1 MGGALM
7 AFLLGALAT
16 GAGATGGAQSGG
28 RLMFVGTYTG
38 PTSQGIYAFRFDDS
52 TGALTPL
59 GLAAETPN
67 PSFLA
72 VSPDRRV
79 LFAVNGISS
88 FDGARSGSVRSFTID
103 AATGKLSAISVQSTQ
118 GADPCHLAIDATGRV
133 LAVAN
138 YTGGNFVL
146 LPVTDGQLAPPMAV
160 LAGLSTRSG
169 PNKARQNGPHAH
181 AVVFDPTNQ
190 FLVGADLGLDRLFV
204 SRVNPSA
211 ARSEAAAPTGVAV
224 APGAGPRHFAFHP
237 NGRLAYSIN
246 ELDSTVTSFSWD
258 AKSGT
263 LTAGKSV
270 STLPAEGHPNSST
283 AEIAVHPTG
292 RFLYGSNRGHDS
304 IAAFAIQ
311 QDGGLTLIEHEPT
324 RGQTPRNFTI
334 DPTGRWLIAANQ
346 RTGNLAVFS
355 IDQKTGALA
364 PVGPLVPV
372 GAPVCIVFVCV

>member
-1 MGGALM
+1 M
-7 AFLLGALAT
+7 AE
-16 GAGATGGAQSGG
+16 Q
-28 RLMFVGTYTG
+28 
-38 PTSQGIYAFRFDDS
+38 
-52 TGALTPL
+52 
-59 GLAAETPN
+59 
-67 PSFLA
+67 
-72 VSPDRRV
+72 
-79 LFAVNGISS
+79 
-88 FDGARSGSVRSFTID
+88 RSGSVRSFTID

-160 LAGLSTRSG
+160 LAGSSTRSG
-169 PNKARQNGPHAH
+169 PNKARQSGPHAH

-204 SRVNPSA
+204 SRVDPSA

-263 LTAGKSV
+263 LTAGRSV
-270 STLPAEGHPNSST
+270 STLPAEGHANSST

-334 DPTGRWLIAANQ
+334 DPSGRWLIAANQ

-355 IDQKTGALA
+355 IDAEDRRARARRAARARRRACVHRLRLSLE
-364 PVGPLVPV
+364 PVTDTVTRASP
-372 GAPVCIVFVCV
+372 

>member
-1 MGGALM
+1 
-7 AFLLGALAT
+7 
-16 GAGATGGAQSGG
+16 
-28 RLMFVGTYTG
+28 MFVGTYTG

-59 GLAAETPN
+59 GLAAATPN

-79 LFAVNGISS
+79 LFAVNEISS
-88 FDGARSGSVRSFTID
+88 FGGERSGSVRSYRID
-103 AATGKLSAISVQSTQ
+103 SAIGKLSEISVQSTQ

-146 LPVTDGQLAPPMAV
+146 LPVEIGRLSPPMAIF
-160 LAGLSTRSG
+160 AGAGSG

-181 AVVFDPTNQ
+181 AVVFDPANR
-190 FLVGADLGLDRLFV
+190 FLIGADLGIDRLMV
-204 SRVNPSA
+204 YRLDPSA
-211 ARSEAAAPTGVAV
+211 SDPQPTPAPASVSV

-237 NGRLAYSIN
+237 NGRLAFSIN

-258 AKSGT
+258 Q
-263 LTAGKSV
+263 TAGVLTRGTSI
-270 STLPAEGHPNSST
+270 STLPAEAPASNST
-283 AEIAVHPTG
+283 AEIAVHPNG

-304 IAAFAIQ
+304 IVAFSIAP
-311 QDGGLTLIEHEPT
+311 DGTLTPIEHEPT

-346 RTGNLAVFS
+346 RSGTLAVFS
-355 IDQKTGALA
+355 IDQKTGALSA
-364 PVGPLVPV
+364 IGPLVSV
-372 GAPVCIVFVCV
+372 GSPVCIIFVE